1 MFGIDDAH
9 WIDSDSWSF
18 LLDLALD
25 ANAILIL
32 ATRPLD
38 SIKDKHPAM
47 IEILNHPHTKLLP
60 LGGLDPN
67 EMITLACSL
76 LEVDSLPD
84 VLKRII
90 RDKSHGVPL
99 WCEELVE
106 TMLELKYL
114 TVVQREEIITEE
126 VEEGEKE
133 GDLDTTLVEVK
144 SAESTN
150 LLESERI
157 SRQASRTS
165 TNRQVVL
172 KSNVRRSST
181 ARLSSG
187 IGIGDIPIPDS
198 VTGMVLTRIDHMSP
212 SEQMT
217 LKCAAVVGM
226 SFSRTML
233 KSVIPNCNPYTFHKS
248 LNVLAEAGIIECAIA
263 AEVRDMN
270 ADISSRSQHR
280 VPTDDPHLHCSCLTK
295 THDKT
300 LEQHPKSS
308 PHNKHHNIASHP
320 PVDECEMFHFVHA
333 YVQETSYGLWTEC
346 QRRALHES
354 AAIFLDSQAHK
365 CKNCGGGGFVAGV
378 PKQSVHAAGKRKNS
392 LAPSSRAFVGA
403 ANMKNKLRRRS
414 TAVGLRRD
422 CRISAQ
428 GSVESTLGSLT
439 EIQRMLE
446 SRQGRRKRSF
456 SQNEEEIEQ
465 PVTAG
470 SRTAGVRYESICA
483 VEVLCVDMQDCHC
496 DEIQAH
502 IYPQLVRHWRAAGD
516 MHKTLEYITEAASAA
531 ISTFSN
537 MEALSLLHEAKH
549 ILEELGYEMIT
560 DLEHARIES
569 LIGQVLEYV
578 KLSVCMIL
586 YEIQALYL
594 LLQALFQCGD
604 IGESL
609 PHFHSALGLLHT
621 RLPTHTIT
629 SAVFLGYHAFKQLL
643 HIKFPRRFLARKTG
657 VDSQTFLDQA
667 RCMAHVTHAYHLQHK
682 NIKTLM
688 AALKQLNAAEE
699 AQEDI
704 HEVGN

>member
-25 ANAILIL
+25 ANAILVL

-60 LGGLDPN
+60 LEGLDPN
-67 EMITLACSL
+67 DMITLACSL
-76 LEVDSLPD
+76 LEVDSLPE
-84 VLKRII
+84 VLKQII

-106 TMLELKYL
+106 TMLELEYL
-114 TVVQREEIITEE
+114 TVVQQEETITEE
-126 VEEGEKE
+126 EEEEKE
-133 GDLDTTLVEVK
+133 DDLDATPVKVK
-144 SAESTN
+144 SAESAN
-150 LLESERI
+150 LLESEGF

-165 TNRQVVL
+165 TNRRVVL
-172 KSNVRRSST
+172 KSNARRRST
-181 ARLSSG
+181 AQLSSG

-233 KSVIPNCNPYTFHKS
+233 ENVIPNCNPHTFHKS

-270 ADISSRSQHR
+270 ADISSRSQHHL
-280 VPTDDPHLHCSCLTK
+280 PADDPYLHCPCLTK
-295 THDKT
+295 THNKSQ
-300 LEQHPKSS
+300 QHPEPS
-308 PHNKHHNIASHP
+308 PHNKHHIAPHP

-333 YVQETSYGLWTEC
+333 YVQETAYSLWTES

-378 PKQSVHAAGKRKNS
+378 PKQSAALGAGKRKRS
-392 LAPSSRAFVGA
+392 STPSGRAFVGT

-414 TAVGLRRD
+414 TAVASRRD
-422 CRISAQ
+422 SRISAQ
-428 GSVESTLGSLT
+428 GSVESILGSLT
-439 EIQRMLE
+439 EIQKMLE
-446 SRQGRRKRSF
+446 SRQGRPRSSF
-456 SQNEEEIEQ
+456 SQNDER

-470 SRTAGVRYESICA
+470 SRTIDLRYESICA
-483 VEVLCVDMQDCHC
+483 AEALCVDMQDCHC

-516 MHKTLEYITEAASAA
+516 MHKTLEYIIEAASAA
-531 ISTFSN
+531 ISTFNN
-537 MEALSLLHEAKH
+537 MEALSLLHESKH
-549 ILEELGYEMIT
+549 ILEELGYEIIT

-569 LIGQVLEYV
+569 LIGQVL
-578 KLSVCMIL
+578 S
-586 YEIQALYL
+586 
-594 LLQALFQCGD
+594 
-604 IGESL
+604 
-609 PHFHSALGLLHT
+609 
-621 RLPTHTIT
+621 
-629 SAVFLGYHAFKQLL
+629 
-643 HIKFPRRFLARKTG
+643 
-657 VDSQTFLDQA
+657 
-667 RCMAHVTHAYHLQHK
+667 
-682 NIKTLM
+682 
-688 AALKQLNAAEE
+688 
-699 AQEDI
+699 
-704 HEVGN
+704 

>member
-1 MFGIDDAH
+1 VFGIDDAH

-25 ANAILIL
+25 VNAILIL

-60 LGGLDPN
+60 LKGLDPN
-67 EMITLACSL
+67 DMIALACSL
-76 LEVDSLPD
+76 LEVDLLPD
-84 VLKRII
+84 ALKQII

-106 TMLELKYL
+106 TMLELEYL
-114 TVVQREEIITEE
+114 TVVQREETITEE
-126 VEEGEKE
+126 VEKGEKE
-133 GDLDTTLVEVK
+133 GDLDATLVAVK
-144 SAESTN
+144 STESAN
-150 LLESERI
+150 LLKSEKI
-157 SRQASRTS
+157 SCQASRTS
-165 TNRQVVL
+165 TNRRVVL
-172 KSNVRRSST
+172 KSNVRRSSV
-181 ARLSSG
+181 AQLSSG

-270 ADISSRSQHR
+270 ADISSRSQRHL
-280 VPTDDPHLHCSCLTK
+280 PTDGPHLHCPCLTK
-295 THDKT
+295 THNKT
-300 LEQHPKSS
+300 LELRPKSS
-308 PHNKHHNIASHP
+308 PHNKHHIAPHP

-333 YVQETSYGLWTEC
+333 YVQETAYGLWTES

-378 PKQSVHAAGKRKNS
+378 PKQSVHAAGKRRKS
-392 LAPSSRAFVGA
+392 TAPPGRAFVGA
-403 ANMKNKLRRRS
+403 ANMKNKLRRS
-414 TAVGLRRD
+414 TIVGLRRD
-422 CRISAQ
+422 SRISAQ

-439 EIQRMLE
+439 EIRRMLE
-446 SRQGRRKRSF
+446 SRQGRRRSSF

-470 SRTAGVRYESICA
+470 SMTAGVRYESICA
-483 VEVLCVDMQDCHC
+483 VEALCVDLQDCHC

-569 LIGQVLEYV
+569 LIGQVLEYM
-578 KLSVCMIL
+578 KLSVCMII
-586 YEIQALYL
+586 YEILSSTIIITMIIILSSVTGSVPMWRDWRISSSLSQCTQSSTHSATNPHHHQCSLPGL
-594 LLQALFQCGD
+594 PRLQAAATHQVPKKIPSQKDWSRLTNFSRSSQVHGTRH
-604 IGESL
+604 
-609 PHFHSALGLLHT
+609 P
-621 RLPTHTIT
+621 RLP
-629 SAVFLGYHAFKQLL
+629 SAAQEYKDIDGSFE
-643 HIKFPRRFLARKTG
+643 
-657 VDSQTFLDQA
+657 
-667 RCMAHVTHAYHLQHK
+667 
-682 NIKTLM
+682 
-688 AALKQLNAAEE
+688 AAECC
-699 AQEDI
+699 
-704 HEVGN
+704 